1 MDFKKFFKDEA
12 YCWMYKTL
20 AFGVAAAILFTA
32 GVFST
37 SVFTTETKTAA
48 VQTQSAQ
55 SSSSSS
61 SSAADSS
68 APQQDQSSTSSKPP
82 VTITDENKTE
92 MTTAEIIELFN
103 KSANKVKEEAVTV
116 TKNYEYRKYLEEN
129 SEVPSKLQGMASTLM
144 STAFK
149 DDTEPVV
156 YATREEIIENYQTP
170 GQTWS
175 SILTENEVEEAI
187 CADNGNEYEIYLR
200 LKTSENPENGEGVA
214 KAFDTITASEVKDS
228 APAMLKDFT
237 TEYFNCEIR
246 CKIDKETGRMTWSN
260 YTSPVIMKV
269 NVEFFGT
276 VAAKVALSFEKDYTI
291 AY

>member
-37 SVFTTETKTAA
+37 SLFTANTTTVA
-48 VQTQSAQ
+48 VQTQNSQNNVAPSGSAGNTEQ
-55 SSSSSS
+55 K
-61 SSAADSS
+61 
-68 APQQDQSSTSSKPP
+68 PPQSSTSSKPP

-103 KSANKVKEEAVTV
+103 KSANRVKEEAVTV

-129 SEVPSKLQGMASTLM
+129 SKVPDKLQGMANTLM
-144 STAFK
+144 GTAFK
-149 DDTEPVV
+149 DDTEPMVFG
-156 YATREEIIENYQTP
+156 TKDEIIANYQVP

-175 SILTENEVEEAI
+175 SQLTEEEVEQAV
-187 CADNGNEYEIYLR
+187 CADNGNEYEIYIK
-200 LKTSENPENGEGVA
+200 LKSSVNPENATGVA

-246 CKIDKETGRMTWSN
+246 CKIDKESGRTTWSN

-276 VAAKVALSFEKDYTI
+276 IAAEVALSFEKDYTI
-291 AY
+291 SY